1 MVDFHDWQWYP
12 SHKQVYG
19 SDTESNVTL
28 KVTRVG
34 RFSLYVERLEQT
46 VRASLCGLV

>member
-1 MVDFHDWQWYP
+1 MEPVAQT
-12 SHKQVYG
+12 KQVYG

-34 RFSLYVERLEQT
+34 RFSSCVA
-46 VRASLCGLV
+46 VASLCGLVLTPREHFYAS